1 MYLTHLKLMIYFRR
15 YLVGSP
21 IVAGVLALPVG
32 LCILFNI
39 RVENDS
45 VSGTRNNLLVIGAW

>member
-1 MYLTHLKLMIYFRR
+1 MYFTHLKNKKYFVR

-39 RVENDS
+39 RVENDPI
-45 VSGTRNNLLVIGAW
+45 SGTRNNLFVIGAW

>member
-1 MYLTHLKLMIYFRR
+1 MR

-45 VSGTRNNLLVIGAW
+45 ISRTWNNLFVIGAW

>member
-1 MYLTHLKLMIYFRR
+1 MIYFMR
-15 YLVGSP
+15 YLIGSP

-39 RVENDS
+39 RVENYS
-45 VSGTRNNLLVIGAW
+45 VSGTRNNLFVIGAW